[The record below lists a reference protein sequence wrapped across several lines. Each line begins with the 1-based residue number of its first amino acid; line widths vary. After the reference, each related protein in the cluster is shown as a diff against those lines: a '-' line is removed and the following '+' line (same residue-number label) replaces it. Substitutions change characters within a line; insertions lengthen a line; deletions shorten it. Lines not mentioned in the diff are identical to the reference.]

1 MKRIFLFAAAT
12 AVALSSCSKNEV
24 AEMPD
29 SAKNA
34 IGFGTYVGS
43 ATKATAETAFVD
55 GDVFAIKAYYT
66 AQKGITA
73 TDATL
78 ASFMDN
84 QIVTAAV
91 VGDATPTWS
100 YSPIKYW
107 PNNDN
112 DMVSFFAVTDATST
126 APATLEVN
134 GTATSFTI
142 AGPATDIMISSVL
155 NAKKQDAAVSFVF
168 QHTMA
173 QLNFTAKLAKA
184 LETDSETNDKT
195 TVKVKSLTVD
205 YGTAKIAGDG
215 TFTYDNTKANS
226 GSWGEGV
233 AERAD
238 DVFDA
243 DATAPSNTGIGTEL
257 NETDVTVIGE
267 PLMLLP
273 TTTAN
278 EYTVTV
284 VYTVATVD
292 ADKDTNNSSID
303 NTCTFKITPN
313 AMNTKYTYNLEIGL
327 TDVKV
332 TGSFGDWTEATTDTT
347 VTVESSTGIL
357 K

>member
-1 MKRIFLFAAAT
+1 MKKIFLLAAVT

-24 AEMPD
+24 CVNPAD
-29 SAKNA
+29 AANA
-34 IGFGTYVGS
+34 IGFSTYVGS
-43 ATKATAETAFVD
+43 ATKATAETTFENK
-55 GDVFAIKAYYT
+55 DVFAIKAYYT
-66 AQKGITA
+66 AQKEITA
-73 TDATL
+73 TDVKL
-78 ASFMDN
+78 ASFVDN
-84 QIVTAAV
+84 QIVETD
-91 VGDATPTWS
+91 GTDWN

-107 PNNDN
+107 PNNTGDK
-112 DMVSFFAVTDATST
+112 VSFFAVTDATSA
-126 APATLEVN
+126 APATLNVS

-142 AGPATDIMISSVL
+142 AGPATDIMIASAL
-155 NAKKQDAAVSFVF
+155 NVTKQDAAVSFVF

-184 LETDSETNDKT
+184 LLTDSETDDET

-205 YGTAKIAGDG
+205 YGTAKIAGNG
-215 TFTYDNTKANS
+215 TFTYDNTTVNS
-226 GSWGEGV
+226 GSWGEG
-233 AERAD
+233 ASTRTA

-243 DATAPSNTGIGTEL
+243 AATAPSNTGIGTEL
-257 NETDVTVIGE
+257 TNSEATVIGE

-273 TTTAN
+273 TATAN

-292 ADKDTNNSSID
+292 ADQDSNNSTID

-313 AMNTKYTYNLEIGL
+313 TMNTKYTYNLEIGL

-332 TGSFGDWTEATTDTT
+332 TGSFGTWDDANSSTT
-347 VTVESSTGIL
+347 VEVATSTGVL